1 MSSNNSPKVLGEGQY
16 LRLVAADGWEWA
28 ERHNCTNAVI
38 VVPITR
44 AGELV
49 LIEQYRIP
57 LGRDVLGLPAGLVG
71 DEDDGDEAPLM
82 AARRELHEETGFE
95 ATQWRRVLAGP
106 SSPGLTDESFELYVA
121 TGAQK
126 TGPGGGDE
134 SEQIRVHVIPL
145 GEVEPWLASIQRRG
159 IVIDPKVYLALYFA
173 ERHLAGQR

>member
-1 MSSNNSPKVLGEGQY
+1 MSSINSPKILGEGQY

-44 AGELV
+44 QGELV

-71 DEDDGDEAPLM
+71 DEEDGDEAPLV

-95 ATQWRRVLAGP
+95 ATQWRRVLSGP
-106 SSPGLTDESFELYVA
+106 SSPRADRRVVRTLRGHRRAED
-121 TGAQK
+121 GARA
-126 TGPGGGDE
+126 G
-134 SEQIRVHVIPL
+134 
-145 GEVEPWLASIQRRG
+145 AM
-159 IVIDPKVYLALYFA
+159 IVSKSAFT
-173 ERHLAGQR
+173 